1 MKFIDAHVHIGNGIR
16 SQLDVVSLLKQ
27 MDAAGLALAVVCP
40 QDRFIAVDNKEGNDF
55 VINAVKTHP
64 GRLAGLATAN
74 PWLGEAAAEEIRRS
88 LDKGLSGVKIH
99 SVLQGFTLSEHII
112 DGILEVAAEFDVP
125 VYAHTGT
132 AGVAEPFHLIELA
145 RRFPTIN
152 FIMGHGGASDYYND
166 SVRGLEFVENV
177 WLETS
182 RNGPANYCLWKN
194 SGLTGKIV
202 FGSNAPDYIPQVEIE
217 TLKDV
222 LTDPQDQEKVL
233 SLNIQDVFKGRLPL

>member
-1 MKFIDAHVHIGNGIR
+1 MKFIDAHVHIGNGVR
-16 SQLDVVSLLKQ
+16 AQLDVVSLLRQ
-27 MDAAGLALAVVCP
+27 MDQAELALAVVCP
-40 QDRFIAVDNKEGNDF
+40 LDRFIAVDNKQGNDF
-55 VINAVKTHP
+55 VINAVQSQP
-64 GRLAGLATAN
+64 DRLVGLATAN
-74 PWLGEAAAEEIRRS
+74 PWFGQSAVEEVRRALS
-88 LDKGLSGVKIH
+88 KGLAGVKIH
-99 SVLQGFTLSEHII
+99 SVLQGFRLSEHII
-112 DGILEVAAEFDVP
+112 DPILEVAAEFDVP

-145 RRFPTIN
+145 RRFSTIN

-194 SGLTGKIV
+194 AGLMDKIV
-202 FGSNAPDYIPQVEIE
+202 FGSNAPNYIPQVEIE

-222 LTDPQDQEKVL
+222 FTDPQDQEKIL
-233 SLNIQDVFKGRLPL
+233 SLNIQNVFKERLPL